1 MRLLAQSAVLLA
13 ACLLPPLLVAQ
24 QPNVE
29 IGLDG
34 GLEYAFD
41 AELLTIALPFQRVR
55 AAFPLEHRLAIE
67 PALSFTRLSS
77 NGESLTALVMRVG
90 VLYDLEAEGNTTYA
104 RPFAGIEYADASF
117 GDSETV
123 FDLGAGIGTR
133 TRIVERLA
141 LRIEA
146 NLTGRF
152 GAEGGTDGVIGATIG
167 LSFFTK

>member
-1 MRLLAQSAVLLA
+1 MRLLAQCAVLA
-13 ACLLPPLLVAQ
+13 VCLLPSMVVAQ
-24 QPNVE
+24 QRSVE

-67 PALSFTRLSS
+67 PALSFARLSS
-77 NGESLTALVMRVG
+77 NGESLAALVMRVG
-90 VLYDLEAEGNTTYA
+90 VLYDLETEPNTTYA
-104 RPFAGIEYADASF
+104 RPFAGIEYADASL

-123 FDLGAGIGTR
+123 FDLGAGMGTR
-133 TRIVERLA
+133 TRIADELA

-146 NLTGRF
+146 NITGRF
-152 GAEGGTDGVIGATIG
+152 GAEGGTDGLIGATVG
-167 LSFFTK
+167 LSFFTR